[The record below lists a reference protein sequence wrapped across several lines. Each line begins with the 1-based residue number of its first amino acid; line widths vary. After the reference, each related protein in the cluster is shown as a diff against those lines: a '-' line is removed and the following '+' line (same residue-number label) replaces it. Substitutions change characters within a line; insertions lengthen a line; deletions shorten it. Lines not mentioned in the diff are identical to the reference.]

1 MARRFD
7 LRPLDPVRSIKAKL
21 GLVTLGSSLAGVGAV
36 YLFVGFLGL
45 PGRYG
50 ALLALL
56 ACLVV
61 TLVLAR
67 GTTAPLREMTA
78 AARVMAAGGT
88 PPPVRAT
95 SRDEVGE
102 LARAFTAMASDLS
115 AADRQR
121 RDLLANVAHELRTP
135 VAALRA
141 QIENLADGV
150 RAADDVALAELLD
163 QVEDLGALVEDLL
176 GLARAEAGALP
187 LDVRTVPVRALALE
201 VAREVGA
208 AASTRSPAP
217 RVDVDVPADLVVP
230 ADPLRLRQVMAN
242 LLDNAAR
249 HGPPGGRI
257 RVTARRDPEGVL
269 LEVHDEG
276 PGIAPEHR
284 DRVFERFERGAAEG
298 RAPDGGTGLG
308 LAIARWAVTLHG
320 GRIAVVP
327 SATGCTVRVQLPV
340 PPPPRTRTEQVTT
353 TALPTT
359 AQARTTAQER
369 S

>member
-1 MARRFD
+1 VSRRAFEQRPFDQRRLD
-7 LRPLDPVRSIKAKL
+7 LRPLDRVRSIKAKL
-21 GLVTLGSSLAGVGAV
+21 GLVTLGSSLAGVGTV
-36 YLFVGFLGL
+36 YLFVGFLGW

-50 ALLALL
+50 LLLALL

-102 LARAFTAMASDLS
+102 LARAFTAMAADLR
-115 AADRQR
+115 AGDRQR

-150 RAADDVALAELLD
+150 RPADDAALAELLG
-163 QVEDLGALVEDLL
+163 QVEDLGSLVEDLL

-187 LDVRTVPVRALALE
+187 LEVRPVDVRPLALE
-201 VAREVGA
+201 AARAVA
-208 AASTRSPAP
+208 AAHATTAP
-217 RVDVDVPADLVVP
+217 LIDVDVPGDLVVP
-230 ADPLRLRQVMAN
+230 ADPQRLRQVLAN

-249 HGPPGGRI
+249 HGPPGGRV
-257 RVTARRDPEGVL
+257 RVTGRRDADGVL
-269 LEVHDEG
+269 LEVHDDG

-298 RAPDGGTGLG
+298 RTPDGGTGLG

-327 SATGCTVRVQLPV
+327 TGSGCTMRVRLPV
-340 PPPPRTRTEQVTT
+340 REISGTDH
-353 TALPTT
+353 
-359 AQARTTAQER
+359 ARER